1 MVFIHPLSLV
11 SLSSPPTPGIPLL
24 FIKSPYCFHVLKKIN
39 PLSLI
44 KVACV
49 STGVREAVYWSIHTH
64 CQLHS

>member
-1 MVFIHPLSLV
+1 MIFVHPLSLV
-11 SLSSPPTPGIPLL
+11 SLILSYSWWIPLL
-24 FIKSPYCFHVLKKIN
+24 FIKPPYCFHVLKKIN

-64 CQLHS
+64 YQLHS